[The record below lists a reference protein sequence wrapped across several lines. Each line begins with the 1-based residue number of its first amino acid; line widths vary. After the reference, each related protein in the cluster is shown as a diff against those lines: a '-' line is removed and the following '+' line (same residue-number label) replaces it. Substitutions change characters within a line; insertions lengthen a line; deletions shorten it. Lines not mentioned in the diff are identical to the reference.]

1 MSSAPLDVLVV
12 NYNTAGLLQPMFNAL
27 RQSKRADPARY
38 LVVDNASADNS
49 LECLGDICP
58 EAVLLA
64 NKDNVG
70 FGRANNQLVEHLQG
84 KYALLLNTDA
94 FVSDDTLAKTLEYME
109 AHPDCGILGVRL
121 VGRDGEMQPSCRY
134 FPTPLNVFLV
144 TAGLERFFPWV
155 KRVDDLEWDH
165 ASVRECDWVPGCY
178 YLIRREVIDKVGLF
192 DPRYFLYYEEVDHC
206 RRVKQAG
213 WKVVYYP
220 HTTVVHIGGESAK
233 SVDKLNMDGR
243 QLQTLQI
250 ESELLYF
257 RKHHGLS
264 GLAFHMLLVCLCDLI
279 LGLKALL
286 KGRGRAAIKACWQHT
301 RVTWALLRKTRLGSQ
316 PTR

>member
-1 MSSAPLDVLVV
+1 MVSAPLDVLVV

-27 RQSKRADPARY
+27 RQPDSAEPARY
-38 LVVDNASADNS
+38 LVVDNASVDDS
-49 LECLGDICP
+49 LERLATVCP
-58 EAVLLA
+58 EALLLA
-64 NKDNVG
+64 NENNVG

-94 FVSDDTLAKTLEYME
+94 FVAADTLSKTLEYME

-121 VGRDGEMQPSCRY
+121 EGREGDLQPSCRY
-134 FPTPLNVFLV
+134 FPTPLNVFLSR
-144 TAGLERFFPWV
+144 TGLERFFPMV
-155 KRVDDLEWDH
+155 RRVDDMQWDH

-178 YLIRREVIDKVGLF
+178 YLIRREVIDTVGLF

-206 RRVKQAG
+206 KRVKQAG
-213 WKVVYYP
+213 WKVIFYP

-233 SVDKLNMDGR
+233 SVDELNAASR
-243 QLQTLQI
+243 QIPRLQI

-257 RKHHGLS
+257 RKHHGVV
-264 GLAFHMLLVCLCDLI
+264 GLAWHMSLVCAGDLI
-279 LGLKALL
+279 LALKALL
-286 KGRGRAAIKACWQHT
+286 KGRGRPAMAACWEHA
-301 RVTWALLRKTRLGSQ
+301 RVTWALLRDTKLATQ